1 MAAVAASSD
10 PGAVMLDVCPHC
22 YFVWF
27 DHKEFEQ
34 VGALSP
40 PPSTLPAQPLARPVI
55 RPSVPGREV
64 ASRTE
69 AAVGYE
75 AAQLAWWRYI
85 PAVIGMP
92 VEVESPSLQRR
103 PLATWVL
110 AGSIAFVSVLAFS
123 ALRPAVGIFGLIPA
137 QALRYGGVT
146 LFTSFFLHGGVLHLI
161 GNLYFLLIFG
171 DNVEDFLGL
180 RRYLLL
186 ILGATVGGDLL
197 HILFSLSSSMP
208 VIGASGGISGLVVFY
223 GLQFPMARLGLF
235 VRFVWIKIRAKW
247 ALGFWFLWQI
257 LGMAAQAGERS
268 DIAYMAH
275 LGGAVVGFTFWLA
288 SRRT

>member
-1 MAAVAASSD
+1 
-10 PGAVMLDVCPHC
+10 MLDVCTLCHIM
-22 YFVWF
+22 WF

-40 PPSTLPAQPLARPVI
+40 PPSTLPAQALARPI
-55 RPSVPGREV
+55 IPAV
-64 ASRTE
+64 APALE
-69 AAVGYE
+69 AASQAEAAAGYE
-75 AAQLAWWRYI
+75 AVELSWWKYI

-92 VEVESPSLQRR
+92 VEVESPPLRRR

-110 AGSIAFVSVLAFS
+110 AGSIAFVSGLAFS
-123 ALRPAVGIFGLIPA
+123 FLRPAVAIFGLIPA
-137 QALRYGGVT
+137 QAVRYGGLT
-146 LFTSFFLHGGVLHLI
+146 LFTSFFLHGGILHLF

-186 ILGATVGGDLL
+186 VLGATVGGDLL
-197 HILFSLSSSMP
+197 YILFSLGSSTP

-223 GLQFPMARLGLF
+223 GLQFPMAKLGLF
-235 VRFVWIKIRAKW
+235 VRFAWIKIRAKW
-247 ALGFWFLWQI
+247 ALVFWFLWQI
-257 LGMAAQAGERS
+257 IGMGTQAGGGS
-268 DIAYMAH
+268 NVAYLAH

-288 SRRT
+288 SRKS